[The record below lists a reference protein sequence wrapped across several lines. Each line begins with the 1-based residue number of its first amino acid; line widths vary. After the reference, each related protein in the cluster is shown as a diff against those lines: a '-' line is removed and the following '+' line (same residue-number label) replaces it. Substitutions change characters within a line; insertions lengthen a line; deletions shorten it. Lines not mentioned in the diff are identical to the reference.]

1 MGIVSAIVL
10 YLVIWFLTLLVVLPI
25 RLQTQGDQ
33 GDVVPGT
40 HAGSPANP
48 RMKRR
53 FIITTAVATVLWS
66 IVAGII
72 VSGAITVQDLDVFG
86 RM

>member
-1 MGIVSAIVL
+1 MGIVPAIVL

-25 RLQTQGDQ
+25 RLQTQGDR
-33 GDVVPGT
+33 GDIVPGT

-48 RMKRR
+48 HMKRR
-53 FIITTAVATVLWS
+53 FIITTAIATVLWG
-66 IVAGII
+66 IVAGVII
-72 VSGAITVQDLDVFG
+72 SGAITAQDLDVFG